1 MAGDLSRLLNFYA
14 LVSSSIKCEKNHR
27 FYLKDVVMKILKDLE
42 EYPALHI
49 CFKNKNNNN
58 HNNNKKPFTATKW
71 LGKN

>member
-1 MAGDLSRLLNFYA
+1 
-14 LVSSSIKCEKNHR
+14 
-27 FYLKDVVMKILKDLE
+27 MKILKDLE

-71 LGKN
+71 LGKNEAI